1 MHTETTDLN
10 LNVLMSEEYCSV
22 LECLM
27 PYLDDEY
34 EKLRTAICESRRLLL
49 RSWETVRVT
58 GLKIQ
63 SIARGTS
70 AQEMDKFALEL
81 EKFSRKWR

>member
-1 MHTETTDLN
+1 
-10 LNVLMSEEYCSV
+10 MSEEYCSV
-22 LECLM
+22 LECLL
-27 PYLDDEY
+27 PYLNDEY

-63 SIARGTS
+63 SIAGGIS
-70 AQEMDKFALEL
+70 GQGMDKFALEL
-81 EKFSRKWR
+81 DGLSRKWKQR